1 MLLRENKLQGYLSG
15 TRVQL
20 LNMLPL
26 PSSLR
31 LILLGFSRTGKS
43 EYQALLR
50 AWALC
55 CNFTNVHIYEVAPL
69 F

>member
-15 TRVQL
+15 TRLEL

-31 LILLGFSRTGKS
+31 LTLLGFSRTGKS
-43 EYQALLR
+43 EYQALLNCR
-50 AWALC
+50 
-55 CNFTNVHIYEVAPL
+55 NFTNVHIYEVAPL